1 MGTSGNEIDRAEKF
15 KGSFHALCQV
25 ERRNSTLEEI
35 TILFSSHVYND
46 IWPASHVLIKP
57 RFMHLPD
64 QDPAKQVT
72 V

>member
-46 IWPASHVLIKP
+46 I
-57 RFMHLPD
+57 
-64 QDPAKQVT
+64 
-72 V
+72 